1 MDQGYLTPDKAVLAK
16 AAPVIASPM
25 LRLPSIVRTL
35 TADLLCASD
44 TRIIKI
50 GSEGSAGWS
59 VEVEVF
65 APNPELTVS
74 LRGGSKAILE
84 RNRYRLHFDIDLQLL
99 ALEPAEE

>member
-1 MDQGYLTPDKAVLAK
+1 MDQGFQTSETP
-16 AAPVIASPM
+16 PIASTVLPVANPM
-25 LRLPSIVRTL
+25 IRLASIVRAI

-50 GSEGSAGWS
+50 ASNGPAGWS

-84 RNRYRLHFDIDLQLL
+84 RNRYRLHFDLALELI

>member
-1 MDQGYLTPDKAVLAK
+1 MVRLAT
-16 AAPVIASPM
+16 
-25 LRLPSIVRTL
+25 IVRSL
-35 TADLLCASD
+35 TAELLCASD

-50 GSEGSAGWS
+50 AVEGSAGWS

-65 APNPELTVS
+65 APNPELTVT

-84 RNRYRLHFDIDLQLL
+84 RSRYRLHFDLDLQLL